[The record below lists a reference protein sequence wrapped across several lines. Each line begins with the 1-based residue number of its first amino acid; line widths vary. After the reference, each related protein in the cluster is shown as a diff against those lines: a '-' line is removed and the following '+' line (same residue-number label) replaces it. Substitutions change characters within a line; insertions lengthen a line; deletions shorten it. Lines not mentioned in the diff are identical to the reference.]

1 METDSSSKKSIIT
14 AEFVKI
20 IHILLITYMTF
31 GWIVNNRY
39 VWISIIILAPLFHIH
54 WKTNKNTCILT
65 DIEKR
70 LRGNKEI
77 EGTFIGGLAKK
88 FLNIELSDSTI
99 SKLAYGV
106 MYSSAIICILRF
118 QLF

>member
-1 METDSSSKKSIIT
+1 METSSNSKKYLLA

-20 IHILLITYMTF
+20 SHILVISYMTF

-39 VWISIIILAPLFHIH
+39 VWLSIMALAPLFHIH
-54 WKTNKNTCILT
+54 WKTNKDTCILT
-65 DIEKR
+65 DIEKK

-77 EGTFIGGLAKK
+77 QGTFIGGLAKK
-88 FLNIELSDSTI
+88 FVKKELADSTV

-106 MYSSAIICILRF
+106 MYSSALICFTRYRLI
-118 QLF
+118 